1 MRRPRLVAPQIGGI
15 AVLLL
20 AAIGAFG
27 FGLWG
32 WTLYRDEMMSLASS
46 NYSVAIVIG
55 LLTCIY
61 LVVVLARVVHE
72 PQYAYYVQGRI
83 QEAMFLGNYQLI
95 VKAAVAVGAV
105 VLNSVMEGLS
115 LPTGIFAWGAFLF
128 AAASFIKDIS
138 GAWLRPV
145 QREEHFFVDP
155 SSNPEQASL
164 ATEAAISIQPPA
176 IEVAMGARR
185 FSVPDDRWT
194 LYAGSLMNVEVN
206 RALQDPDSALSRASL
221 TRAGSRYALPE
232 KLQGFREAALI
243 HARAGGGLLYN
254 EQKIRLTT
262 DLDTLLDKASG
273 ASVKIQQT
281 SYFDFICSNGLTRFL
296 VAQRDTEPGKAT
308 DMFTYLRNSVTG
320 RTVPLA
326 SSMLSNHLG
335 GGTLAIT
342 RSGKLL
348 ASKQGRLSLVAT
360 GLLAPT
366 GSGSFDWADQRGVD
380 TLTTLV
386 VRGLERELLEECDYE
401 PRDLLGTQVLGFA
414 RDLRRG
420 GKPDFYAV
428 TLVEGEPSVGRTEV
442 GFIDQHEA
450 FDLDATSVPA
460 LVARLMQI
468 AEQAKGR
475 SSAALLANL
484 HMLVHARPEIHAS
497 ICAHIHA

>member
-1 MRRPRLVAPQIGGI
+1 MRRPRLVAPQLAGL
-15 AVLLL
+15 AVLSL
-20 AAIGAFG
+20 AVTGVLG

-32 WTLYRDEMMSLASS
+32 WSLYRTEVQAIANS
-46 NYSVAIVIG
+46 NYSIAIPIG
-55 LLTCIY
+55 LLTSLY
-61 LVVVLARVVHE
+61 LAVVLARVVHE
-72 PQYAYYVQGRI
+72 PQYAYYVQGRV
-83 QEAMFLGNYQLI
+83 QEAAFLGNYELI

-105 VLNSVMEGLS
+105 VLNSVLSGLS
-115 LPTGIFAWGAFLF
+115 LPTGLFAWGAFLF

-145 QREEHFFVDP
+145 QREQYFFVDP

-176 IEVAMGARR
+176 IEVKLGSRR
-185 FSVPDDRWT
+185 FSVPDDDWS
-194 LYAGSLMNVEVN
+194 LYAGSLMNLAVN
-206 RALQDPDSALSRASL
+206 RALQDPTSALSTVAL
-221 TRAGSRYALPE
+221 TCADKRYELPE
-232 KLQGFREAALI
+232 KLRGYREAALI

-254 EQKIRLTT
+254 EQKIRLST
-262 DLDTLLDKASG
+262 DLETLLEKPG
-273 ASVKIQQT
+273 KPVKIQQT

-296 VAQRDTEPGKAT
+296 VAQRDTEPGNAT

-326 SSMLSNHLG
+326 SSVLSNHLG

-366 GSGSFDWADQRGVD
+366 GSGSFDWADQRGVNS
-380 TLTTLV
+380 LTALV
-386 VRGLERELLEECDYE
+386 VRGVERELLEECNYQ
-401 PRDLLGTQVLGFA
+401 PGDLLGTRVLGFA

-442 GFIDQHEA
+442 GFIDQHES
-450 FDLDATSVPA
+450 FDLDATSAPA
-460 LVARLMQI
+460 LVARLTQI
-468 AEQAKGR
+468 AEDVKGR
-475 SSAALLANL
+475 SSTALVANL
-484 HMLVHARPEIHAS
+484 HMLIHAAPDIHDS
-497 ICAHIHA
+497 ICEHVIG

>member
-1 MRRPRLVAPQIGGI
+1 MRRPRLVAPQLGGI
-15 AVLLL
+15 AVLAL
-20 AAIGAFG
+20 AAAGVLG
-27 FGLWG
+27 FGWWG
-32 WTLYRDEMMSLASS
+32 WTLYRPEMLTLAGS
-46 NYSVAIVIG
+46 NYSIAIAIG
-55 LLTCIY
+55 LLSCLY

-72 PQYAYYVQGRI
+72 PQYAYYVQGRV
-83 QEAMFLGNYQLI
+83 QEAIFLGNYQLI

-105 VLNSVMEGLS
+105 VLNSVVEGLS
-115 LPTGIFAWGAFLF
+115 LPTGLFAWGAFLF

-164 ATEAAISIQPPA
+164 ATEAAILIQPPA

-194 LYAGSLMNVEVN
+194 LYAGSLMNLAVN
-206 RALQDPDSALSRASL
+206 RALQDPDSSLSRATL
-221 TRAGSRYALPE
+221 TRDEQRYQLPE
-232 KLQGFREAALI
+232 KLKGFREAALI

-254 EQKIRLTT
+254 ERKIRLST
-262 DLDTLLDKASG
+262 DLEGLLDKTGS
-273 ASVKIQQT
+273 SVKIQQT

-296 VAQRDTEPGKAT
+296 VAQRDTEPGRAT

-320 RTVPLA
+320 RTVSLA
-326 SSMLSNHLG
+326 SSVLSNHLG

-380 TLTTLV
+380 TLSALV
-386 VRGLERELLEECDYE
+386 VRGLERELLEECDYQ
-401 PRDLLGTQVLGFA
+401 PGDLCGTRVLGFA

-420 GKPDFYAV
+420 GKPDFYAM

-450 FDLDATSVPA
+450 FDLDATSAPA
-460 LVARLMQI
+460 LVARLAQI
-468 AEQAKGR
+468 AEQVKGR
-475 SSAALLANL
+475 SSTALLANL
-484 HMLVHARPEIHAS
+484 HLLIHAEPGVHAD